1 MISALKSGL
10 RGGLFYLVFFFILLL
25 LLQFFFPTR
34 NSSTC
39 INPLNNF
46 LSNVNLVH
54 NNYLA
59 FLLNGIPVLLSL
71 RILTKLIVSYSIIDK
86 NNIFPVFLMLLHFGA
101 TPQNLFELNL
111 RFWAVFLLLYAYYNI
126 IITYKRE
133 RSNTELFISGF
144 FMLLT
149 FYVDPFF
156 LFSFL
161 LLIIS
166 LFSFRAM
173 KFHEFFAFISG
184 IFFSL
189 IIIEFMLHLFDIV
202 AFYPF
207 RFLINYQDF
216 FGLPALPPLG
226 FLVFTFIF
234 ILLNFSIFFLS
245 IQSSGLSVL
254 MSKNRQIMIYWVFLA
269 SISFFIRCHLWEY
282 IFLTVSI
289 PFSILVGETL
299 FYIKNNKIQLILF
312 YTTLSFYLIY
322 FLYSREIIII

>member
-1 MISALKSGL
+1 M
-10 RGGLFYLVFFFILLL
+10 VFFFILFFS
-25 LLQFFFPTR
+25 LQFFFPAR
-34 NSSTC
+34 HDSVC

-46 LSNVNLVH
+46 LSNVNLLKIH
-54 NNYLA
+54 YLT

-86 NNIFPVFLMLLHFGA
+86 NNIFPVFLLLLHLGA
-101 TPQNLFELNL
+101 TSQNLFELNL
-111 RFWAVFLLLYAYYNI
+111 RFWAVFLILYAYFNI

-133 RSNTELFISGF
+133 KSNTELFISGF

-189 IIIEFMLHLFDIV
+189 VIVEFMLHFFDIV

-207 RFLINYQDF
+207 RFLINYRDF
-216 FGLPALPPLG
+216 FGIPSLPPFG
-226 FLVFTFIF
+226 FLIFTFTF
-234 ILLNFSIFFLS
+234 ILLNSSIFFLS

-289 PFSILVGETL
+289 PFSFLVGETL
-299 FYIKNNKIQLILF
+299 FYIKNKKIQLILF
-312 YTTLSFYLIY
+312 YVTLCFYLIY
-322 FLYSREIIII
+322 FMYSREIIII

>member
-10 RGGLFYLVFFFILLL
+10 RGGLFYLVFFFILFL
-25 LLQFFFPTR
+25 LLQFFFP
-34 NSSTC
+34 SPHYASC

-46 LSNVNLVH
+46 LSNLNLLK

-59 FLLNGIPVLLSL
+59 FLLNGISVLLSL

-86 NNIFPVFLMLLHFGA
+86 NNIFPVFLLLLHLVA

-111 RFWAVFLLLYAYYNI
+111 RLWAVFLLLYAFYNI

-133 RSNTELFISGF
+133 KSNTELFISGY
-144 FMLLT
+144 FMLLSV
-149 FYVDPFF
+149 YIDPFF
-156 LFSFL
+156 IFSFL

-166 LFSFRAM
+166 LFSLRAM
-173 KFHEFFAFISG
+173 KFQDFLAFISG

-189 IIIEFMLHLFDIV
+189 IIMEFMLHLFDVV

-207 RFLINYQDF
+207 RFLINYRDF
-216 FGLPALPPLG
+216 IGLPALPPLG
-226 FLVFTFIF
+226 FLAFTFTF

-254 MSKNRQIMIYWVFLA
+254 MSKNRQIMIYWVFFA
-269 SISFFIRCHLWEY
+269 SVSFFIRCHLWEY
-282 IFLTVSI
+282 IFLAVSI
-289 PFSILVGETL
+289 PFSVLVGETL
-299 FYIKNNKIQLILF
+299 FYIKNKKIQLILF
-312 YTTLSFYLIY
+312 YAILCIYLIY
-322 FLYSREIIII
+322 FLYSKEIIRI